1 MIIYSDLALS
11 SYSTNISACLFNW
24 SKKAK
29 ECNGDTHCLEECTKE
44 LRECIDI
51 AFPPSTKLEFES
63 DKTNYMLSTIFFLS
77 NRLAKAMIGI
87 AEFDKIMKELEKL
100 GIESQ
105 DREEYKSIEENKNTK
120 LNDILAKYF

>member
-1 MIIYSDLALS
+1 MVIHSDLTLPSYLS
-11 SYSTNISACLFNW
+11 NISTCLFNW
-24 SKKAK
+24 SKKVQ
-29 ECNGDTHCLEECTKE
+29 ECNGDIHGLEECTKE

-63 DKTNYMLSTIFFLS
+63 DKTNYMLSAVFFLT

-87 AEFDKIMKELEKL
+87 AEFDKIMKELEKA

-105 DREEYKSIEENKNTK
+105 DREEYKIIEENKKTG
-120 LNDILAKYF
+120 LNEILAKYF